1 MEKYDTA
8 RHATDGNILGRMHF
22 SCWIIQTTNTQS
34 EYVIRIAFARQH
46 WLGERASMLC
56 LHVHCPFCLM
66 TDRKIKDTKL
76 WWLQYLH
83 RIKCFGII
91 ERKVHGERL

>member
-1 MEKYDTA
+1 
-8 RHATDGNILGRMHF
+8 
-22 SCWIIQTTNTQS
+22 
-34 EYVIRIAFARQH
+34 
-46 WLGERASMLC
+46 
-56 LHVHCPFCLM
+56 M